1 MLIKFQNPD
10 LGLSPA
16 QIAEMR
22 LAYGADSPLWRQYLH
37 TLLAMLHGDFGYS
50 LQAGLAVSSLIA
62 SNLPDTLSLAL
73 PAFLLAVALAFALA
87 FASRLPGLRWL
98 SNFLQSLPVLFISL
112 PTFWLGIA
120 LIQLFSFQ
128 LRWIPVINPGPLEGL
143 ILPVI
148 AVALPISAPL
158 AQILMRSMDQVA
170 VQPFVAVA
178 RAKGMSET
186 GVLWRHVMGNALL
199 PALNIAGL
207 LLGELIAGALI
218 TETVFGRSGLG
229 QLTQQA
235 VNNRDI
241 AVLQAVVMIS
251 ALGFVLINL
260 LVDFGHAAT
269 GSPTPFTD
277 RRCEMSTVDYTI
289 AVRRRPEW
297 RRVRL
302 QPGLWLAWAVM
313 IAALLMAIAP
323 QWFTSANPLEDPRR
337 SAHGA

>member
-1 MLIKFQNPD
+1 
-10 LGLSPA
+10 
-16 QIAEMR
+16 
-22 LAYGADSPLWRQYLH
+22 
-37 TLLAMLHGDFGYS
+37 
-50 LQAGLAVSSLIA
+50 
-62 SNLPDTLSLAL
+62 
-73 PAFLLAVALAFALA
+73 VALAFALA

-235 VNNRDI
+235 VNNQDI

-260 LVDFGHAAT
+260 LVDLVM
-269 GSPTPFTD
+269 P
-277 RRCEMSTVDYTI
+277 
-289 AVRRRPEW
+289 
-297 RRVRL
+297 RL
-302 QPGLWLAWAVM
+302 
-313 IAALLMAIAP
+313 
-323 QWFTSANPLEDPRR
+323 DPRL
-337 SAHGA
+337 HLQTGGAK

>member
-1 MLIKFQNPD
+1 MGGLYPHLFPAAGPAGDAVLIKFQNPD

-128 LRWIPVINPGPLEGL
+128 LRWIGNQPRPTGRTDFTGYRRRTAHFRPTGAD
-143 ILPVI
+143 PD
-148 AVALPISAPL
+148 AQHGSGGGSALRRGRPRQGHERNGRPL
-158 AQILMRSMDQVA
+158 APCD
-170 VQPFVAVA
+170 
-178 RAKGMSET
+178 
-186 GVLWRHVMGNALL
+186 GNALL

-260 LVDFGHAAT
+260 LVDLVM
-269 GSPTPFTD
+269 P
-277 RRCEMSTVDYTI
+277 
-289 AVRRRPEW
+289 
-297 RRVRL
+297 RL
-302 QPGLWLAWAVM
+302 
-313 IAALLMAIAP
+313 
-323 QWFTSANPLEDPRR
+323 DPRL
-337 SAHGA
+337 HLQTGGAK

>member
-1 MLIKFQNPD
+1 M
-10 LGLSPA
+10 
-16 QIAEMR
+16 
-22 LAYGADSPLWRQYLH
+22 
-37 TLLAMLHGDFGYS
+37 
-50 LQAGLAVSSLIA
+50 
-62 SNLPDTLSLAL
+62 
-73 PAFLLAVALAFALA
+73 
-87 FASRLPGLRWL
+87 
-98 SNFLQSLPVLFISL
+98 
-112 PTFWLGIA
+112 GIA

-235 VNNRDI
+235 VNNQDI

-260 LVDFGHAAT
+260 LVDLVMPRLDPDSIYRPEVRNEPGRLYHR
-269 GSPTPFTD
+269 GSPP
-277 RRCEMSTVDYTI
+277 
-289 AVRRRPEW
+289 
-297 RRVRL
+297 
-302 QPGLWLAWAVM
+302 PGVA
-313 IAALLMAIAP
+313 
-323 QWFTSANPLEDPRR
+323 
-337 SAHGA
+337 

>member
-16 QIAEMR
+16 QIEEMR
-22 LAYGADSPLWRQYLH
+22 VAYGADSPLWQQYGH
-37 TLLAMLHGDFGYS
+37 TLLAMLRGDFGYS
-50 LQAGLAVSSLIA
+50 LQAGVPVSELIA

-73 PAFLLAVALAFALA
+73 PAFVLAVLLAFALA

-98 SNFLQSLPVLFISL
+98 SNTLQSLPVLFISL

-128 LRWIPVINPGPLEGL
+128 LRLIPVINPTPLQGL
-143 ILPVI
+143 ILPIVT
-148 AVALPISAPL
+148 VAIPISARW
-158 AQILMRSMDQVA
+158 QILMRSWTVA
-170 VQPFVAVA
+170 MQPFVAVA
-178 RAKGMSET
+178 RAKGLSET
-186 GVLWRHVMGNALL
+186 AVLWRHVTGNALL
-199 PALNIAGL
+199 PVLNIAGL

-260 LVDFGHAAT
+260 LVDLLM
-269 GSPTPFTD
+269 PLLDP
-277 RRCEMSTVDYTI
+277 
-289 AVRRRPEW
+289 
-297 RRVRL
+297 RL
-302 QPGLWLAWAVM
+302 QTVTG
-313 IAALLMAIAP
+313 
-323 QWFTSANPLEDPRR
+323 
-337 SAHGA
+337 GAS

>member
-1 MLIKFQNPD
+1 MAPVPAHAAGDAARRLRLFPAGGSGGQQSDCQQPAGYLKPRAA
-10 LGLSPA
+10 GLPA
-16 QIAEMR
+16 GRGAGVRPRFR
-22 LAYGADSPLWRQYLH
+22 LAAAGAA
-37 TLLAMLHGDFGYS
+37 LAEQFS
-50 LQAGLAVSSLIA
+50 
-62 SNLPDTLSLAL
+62 
-73 PAFLLAVALAFALA
+73 AVATGAVYLSTYLLVGYRPDPAL
-87 FASRLPGLRWL
+87 L
-98 SNFLQSLPVLFISL
+98 V
-112 PTFWLGIA
+112 
-120 LIQLFSFQ
+120 Q

-235 VNNRDI
+235 VNNQDI

-260 LVDFGHAAT
+260 LVDLVM
-269 GSPTPFTD
+269 P
-277 RRCEMSTVDYTI
+277 
-289 AVRRRPEW
+289 
-297 RRVRL
+297 RL
-302 QPGLWLAWAVM
+302 
-313 IAALLMAIAP
+313 
-323 QWFTSANPLEDPRR
+323 DPRL
-337 SAHGA
+337 HLQTGGAK